1 MAILGPLFAIAS
13 IALVMG
19 AADARAD
26 PASRQRPGPAAAPEA
41 GTAAAESETKLAVL
55 GPADRWR
62 RLIAGDNRKLPR
74 HERLIVTDA
83 GGRILLQADGSAR
96 GVVIPPAWI
105 SLLRDPGAG
114 LILAHNHPAG
124 HSLSFD
130 DLSHL
135 GKGGVAMLVVVGHDG
150 SLYAAAEGPSYRRAS
165 FAAIY
170 MAATREVERQV
181 PLHQVAAGTVDVH
194 RNHLVA
200 LALARAGVILYRS
213 ELGADRSRIYNW
225 NAGRCDEIVRA
236 AEAAVRQLLGSQR

>member
-213 ELGADRSRIYNW
+213 ELGADRSRIYNLY
-225 NAGRCDEIVRA
+225 AGRCDEIVRA
-236 AEAAVRQLLGSQR
+236 AEAAVRQLLEW